1 MKRRL
6 DQILVVDL
14 EATCW
19 EGEPP
24 EGESSEIIEIGLCV
38 LEVATGKRSAPEG
51 ILVRPERS
59 TLSAYCQKLT
69 TITPEM
75 LAGAP
80 SFGVACALLIEQY
93 DSPRCTWA
101 SYGDYD
107 RIKMMQQCEDWG
119 VPYPFGRSH
128 INVKNLFALQQG
140 LKAEVGLQKA
150 TAMLGLP
157 FEGTIHRGM
166 DDAWNIAAVLNRV
179 LFQRGTLDQSDT
191 IKK

>member
-6 DQILVVDL
+6 DKILVVDL

-19 EGEPP
+19 EGDPP
-24 EGESSEIIEIGLCV
+24 AGESSEIIEIGLCV
-38 LEVATGKRSAPEG
+38 LDVSTGERTEPQG

-59 TLSAYCQKLT
+59 ALSAYCQKLT
-69 TITPEM
+69 TITPDM
-75 LAGAP
+75 LADGL
-80 SFGVACALLIEQY
+80 SFAEACALLVEKF
-93 DSPRCTWA
+93 DSGRRTWA

-107 RIKMMQQCEDWG
+107 RIKLMQQCEDWG

-140 LKAEVGLQKA
+140 LKEEVGLQKA

-157 FEGTIHRGM
+157 FEGTIHRGV
-166 DDAWNIAAVLNRV
+166 DDAWNIAAVLNKV
-179 LFQRGTLDQSDT
+179 LFRRETSA
-191 IKK
+191 